1 MAKTTGGS
9 PYVTVDFPRRISL
22 LAAGISL
29 SVLAFSGTA
38 ATADSSTPDHIREV
52 HDFYVDNVQQWVK
65 DPQVIAAI
73 REQNQRTIGM
83 DEDAIIAADEKWRAE
98 VGSDDVNRPMV
109 DDVMKRDVSLFLKK
123 KQRGA
128 DWMVVEI
135 ILMDAK
141 GLNVGLSTPT
151 SDFWQGDEAKHQK
164 TFQAASH
171 DLFIDEVEFEAEAGL
186 LLSQVSQTI
195 FDPDS
200 GKPIGAVTVSVNMNK
215 L

>member
-1 MAKTTGGS
+1 
-9 PYVTVDFPRRISL
+9 VTVDYTRRISL
-22 LAAGISL
+22 FAAGISA
-29 SVLAFSGTA
+29 SVLAFSGTSA
-38 ATADSSTPDHIREV
+38 LAGPSAPDHVREV
-52 HDFYVDNVQQWVK
+52 HDFYVDHVQQWVN

-73 REQNQRTIGM
+73 REQNLRTSGM
-83 DEDAIIAADEKWRAE
+83 DQDAIIAADEKWRAE
-98 VGSDDVNRPMV
+98 VGSDNAERPMV
-109 DDVMKRDVSLFLKK
+109 ADVMQRGVSLFLKK
-123 KQRGA
+123 KQRAA

-151 SDFWQGDEAKHQK
+151 SDYWQGDEAKHEK

-186 LLSQVSQTI
+186 LLSQVSQAI

-200 GKPIGAVTVSVNMNK
+200 GEPIGAVTVSVNMNK

>member
-1 MAKTTGGS
+1 M
-9 PYVTVDFPRRISL
+9 TVDFMRRISL
-22 LAAGISL
+22 FAAGISL
-29 SVLAFSGTA
+29 SFLAFSGTA
-38 ATADSSTPDHIREV
+38 ATAGPSAPDHVREV
-52 HDFYVDNVQQWVK
+52 HDFYLDHVQQWVN

-73 REQNQRTIGM
+73 REQNLRTAAM
-83 DEDAIIAADEKWRAE
+83 DQDAIIAADEQWRAE
-98 VGSDDVNRPMV
+98 VGSDNSDRPMV
-109 DDVMKRDVSLFLKK
+109 SDVMQRDVSLFLKK
-123 KQRGA
+123 KQRAA

-151 SDFWQGDEAKHQK
+151 SDYWQGDEAKHEK

-200 GKPIGAVTVSVNMNK
+200 GEPIGAVTVSVNMNK

>member
-1 MAKTTGGS
+1 
-9 PYVTVDFPRRISL
+9 VTVDFMRRLSL
-22 LAAGISL
+22 FAAGISF
-29 SVLAFSGTA
+29 SALAYSGTA
-38 ATADSSTPDHIREV
+38 ATAGPSAPDHIREV
-52 HDFYVDNVQQWVK
+52 HDFYVDHVQQWVN

-73 REQNQRTIGM
+73 REQNLRTAAM
-83 DEDAIIAADEKWRAE
+83 DQDAIIAADEQWRAE
-98 VGSDDVNRPMV
+98 VGSDNSIRPMV
-109 DDVMKRDVSLFLKK
+109 ADVMQRDVSLFLKK
-123 KQRGA
+123 QQRAA

-151 SDFWQGDEAKHQK
+151 SDYWQGDEAKHEK
-164 TFQAASH
+164 TLQAASR

-200 GKPIGAVTVSVNMNK
+200 GEPIGAVTVSVNMNK

>member
-1 MAKTTGGS
+1 M
-9 PYVTVDFPRRISL
+9 TVDFMRRLSL
-22 LAAGISL
+22 FAAGISF
-29 SVLAFSGTA
+29 SALAYSGTA
-38 ATADSSTPDHIREV
+38 ATAGPSAPDHIREV
-52 HDFYVDNVQQWVK
+52 HDFYVDHVQQWVN

-73 REQNQRTIGM
+73 REQNLRTAAM
-83 DEDAIIAADEKWRAE
+83 DQDAIIAADEQWRAE
-98 VGSDDVNRPMV
+98 VGSDNSVRPMV
-109 DDVMKRDVSLFLKK
+109 ADVMQRDVSLFLKK
-123 KQRGA
+123 QQRAA

-151 SDFWQGDEAKHQK
+151 SDYWQGDEAKHEK
-164 TFQAASH
+164 TFQAASR

-200 GKPIGAVTVSVNMNK
+200 GEPIGAVTVSVNMNK

>member
-1 MAKTTGGS
+1 M
-9 PYVTVDFPRRISL
+9 TVDFLRRLSL
-22 LAAGISL
+22 FAAGISL
-29 SVLAFSGTA
+29 SVLAFSGTV
-38 ATADSSTPDHIREV
+38 ATAGPSAPDHIREV
-52 HDFYVDNVQQWVK
+52 HDFYVNNVEQWVN
-65 DPQVIAAI
+65 DPQVITAI
-73 REQNQRTIGM
+73 REQNLRTFGM
-83 DEDAIIAADEKWRAE
+83 DQDAIIAADEKWRAE
-98 VGSDDVNRPMV
+98 VGSDNADRPMV
-109 DDVMKRDVSLFLKK
+109 ADVMNRDVSIFLKQ
-123 KQRGA
+123 KQRAA

-151 SDFWQGDEAKHQK
+151 SDYWQGDEAKHEK

-200 GKPIGAVTVSVNMNK
+200 GEPIGAVTVSVNMNK

>member
-1 MAKTTGGS
+1 M
-9 PYVTVDFPRRISL
+9 RRLSL
-22 LAAGISL
+22 FAAGISF
-29 SVLAFSGTA
+29 SALAYSGTA
-38 ATADSSTPDHIREV
+38 ATAGPSAPDHIREV
-52 HDFYVDNVQQWVK
+52 HDFYVDHVQQWVN

-73 REQNQRTIGM
+73 REQNLRTAAM
-83 DEDAIIAADEKWRAE
+83 DQDAIIAADEQWRAE
-98 VGSDDVNRPMV
+98 VGSDNSIRPMV
-109 DDVMKRDVSLFLKK
+109 ADVMQRDVSLFLKK
-123 KQRGA
+123 QQRAA

-151 SDFWQGDEAKHQK
+151 SDYWQGDEAKHEK
-164 TFQAASH
+164 TLQAASR

-200 GKPIGAVTVSVNMNK
+200 GEPIGAVTVSVNMNK

>member
-1 MAKTTGGS
+1 M
-9 PYVTVDFPRRISL
+9 TVDFMRRLSL
-22 LAAGISL
+22 FAAGISF
-29 SVLAFSGTA
+29 SALAYSGTA
-38 ATADSSTPDHIREV
+38 ATAGPSAPDHIREV
-52 HDFYVDNVQQWVK
+52 HDFYVDHVQQWVN

-73 REQNQRTIGM
+73 REQNLRTAAM
-83 DEDAIIAADEKWRAE
+83 DQDAIIAADEQWRAE
-98 VGSDDVNRPMV
+98 VGSDNSIRPMV
-109 DDVMKRDVSLFLKK
+109 ADVMQRDVSLFLKK
-123 KQRGA
+123 QQRAA

-151 SDFWQGDEAKHQK
+151 SDYWQGDEAKHEK
-164 TFQAASH
+164 TLQAASR

-200 GKPIGAVTVSVNMNK
+200 GEPIGAVTVSVNMNK

>member
-1 MAKTTGGS
+1 M
-9 PYVTVDFPRRISL
+9 TVVFPRRMTL

-29 SVLAFSGTA
+29 PVLAFSGA
-38 ATADSSTPDHIREV
+38 AAMAGPSAPDHVREV
-52 HDFYVDNVQQWVK
+52 HDFYVDHVQQWVN

-73 REQNQRTIGM
+73 REQNLRTSGM
-83 DEDAIIAADEKWRAE
+83 DQDAIIAADEAWRAE
-98 VGSDDVNRPMV
+98 VGSDNADRPMV
-109 DDVMKRDVSLFLKK
+109 ADVMQREVSLFLKK
-123 KQRGA
+123 KQRAA

-151 SDFWQGDEAKHQK
+151 SDYWQGDEAKHEK
-164 TFQAASH
+164 TFQAASR
-171 DLFIDEVEFEAEAGL
+171 DLFIDEVEFEPEVGL
-186 LLSQVSQTI
+186 LLSQVSQTV

-200 GKPIGAVTVSVNMNK
+200 GEPIGAVTVSVNMNK